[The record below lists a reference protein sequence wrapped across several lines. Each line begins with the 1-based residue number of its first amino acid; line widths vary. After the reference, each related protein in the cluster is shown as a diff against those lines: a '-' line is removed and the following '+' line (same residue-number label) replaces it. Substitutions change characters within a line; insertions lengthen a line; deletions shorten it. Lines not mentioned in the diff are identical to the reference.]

1 VSAAPVNRLHAG
13 QEPNDCAVCS
23 LACYLGV
30 SYTEVIRAVTL
41 ADRRAMG
48 RDGLWRKTMVR
59 VAARLGVK
67 LLKRRPHPEDGYG
80 IICAPAHAAVLRE
93 GFVLDRDTVWPLDA
107 WLLDQRVTLDE
118 CDLLVAV
125 D

>member
-1 VSAAPVNRLHAG
+1 MSAAPVNRLHAG
-13 QEPNDCAVCS
+13 QEPNDCAICS

-30 SYTEVIRAVTL
+30 PYTEVIRAVTL

-48 RDGLWRKTMVR
+48 RDGLWRKTMIR
-59 VAARLGVK
+59 VAARLGTKLVK
-67 LLKRRPHPEDGYG
+67 RKVNPEDGYG
-80 IICAPAHAAVLRE
+80 ILAGPFHAAVLRE

-107 WLLDQRVTLDE
+107 WLLDQKVTLDD

-125 D
+125 E